1 MNRTLLLSAS
11 ALLLALTLSGC
22 GGGDVVVRN
31 VSQQSTGEQ
40 LLSLQQALDK
50 GIITQDQFN
59 QQKAVILKNSK

>member
-1 MNRTLLLSAS
+1 MNRTLLSAS
-11 ALLLALTLSGC
+11 ALMLALTLSGC
-22 GGGDVVVRN
+22 GGDEVVVRN

-50 GIITQDQFN
+50 GIITQEQFE

>member
-1 MNRTLLLSAS
+1 MNRTLLSAS

-22 GGGDVVVRN
+22 GGDEVVVRN

-50 GIITQDQFN
+50 GIITQEQFN
-59 QQKAVILKNSK
+59 EQKAVILKNSK

>member
-1 MNRTLLLSAS
+1 MNRTLLSVS

-22 GGGDVVVRN
+22 GGDEVVVRN

-50 GIITQDQFN
+50 GIITQEQFN
-59 QQKAVILKNSK
+59 EQKAVILKNSK

>member
-1 MNRTLLLSAS
+1 MNRTLLSAS

-22 GGGDVVVRN
+22 GGDEVVVRN

-59 QQKAVILKNSK
+59 QQKAIILKNSK